1 MATQAKHFD
10 KFIFRASEW
19 LSEGITEVE
28 VQDRLQ
34 DFGVSFTKTEDII
47 LAAYRKNAEK
57 QSQEENNTMNMAKLK
72 NENIIADIL
81 SQVLIVGIVYG
92 VPVFLLLFGLA
103 YVYNGMVTDMSQGIR
118 SLAAAILP
126 LLGTLAIYKSDMREG
141 TLSFFAHNKL
151 VSFGVSFV
159 LAMISIGVFDFL
171 RDTQFNMIP
180 IGELIFSATLAMLV
194 FGTDNTRGVSFL
206 HIGAVTGFLSYI
218 ILFGI

>member
-1 MATQAKHFD
+1 
-10 KFIFRASEW
+10 
-19 LSEGITEVE
+19 
-28 VQDRLQ
+28 
-34 DFGVSFTKTEDII
+34 
-47 LAAYRKNAEK
+47 
-57 QSQEENNTMNMAKLK
+57 
-72 NENIIADIL
+72 
-81 SQVLIVGIVYG
+81 
-92 VPVFLLLFGLA
+92 
-103 YVYNGMVTDMSQGIR
+103 
-118 SLAAAILP
+118 AILP
-126 LLGTLAIYKSDMREG
+126 LLGTLAIYKSDMRDD